1 MWETLWTFETARFSI
16 TCDVTPED
24 MDPADSFDDQEA
36 IEEIRSGALDWF
48 QARVRVTLD
57 GQEIGTDYLGG
68 CAYRRALDFV
78 TGEDRNGYFRDM
90 VREAVSEARRSLGN
104 MPTMRKTA

>member
-1 MWETLWTFETARFSI
+1 MWETLWTFETARFCI
-16 TCDVTPED
+16 TCDAIPED
-24 MDPADSFDDQEA
+24 MDPADSFDCEES

-90 VREAVSEARRSLGN
+90 VRQAVSEARRSIGN
-104 MPTMRKTA
+104 MPTMRQTA

>member
-1 MWETLWTFETARFSI
+1 MWETLWTFETARFCI

-24 MDPADSFDDQEA
+24 MDPADSFDDPES
-36 IEEIRSGALDWF
+36 IEDIRSGALDWF
-48 QARVRVTLD
+48 TARVRVTL
-57 GQEIGTDYLGG
+57 GGLEMGTDYLGG

-90 VREAVSEARRSLGN
+90 VRRAVSEARRSLGN
-104 MPTMRKTA
+104 MPTMRQTA